1 MLNVFVNDHKL
12 EIKGAKMNTGNLN
25 RLTAPDRKTKL
36 ANVAAKAYDA
46 GHEAMSNGDHD
57 MALDAFRWAR
67 SADQGNPAY
76 IHAEAVLAQQTG
88 NLYEAEKLYLRVI
101 DIAERALGGRHS
113 YTATVTYGLI
123 GLYVKMGRHEQARN
137 FCNRIID
144 NLDCDTVAR
153 SNIRRQ
159 RRIIEIC
166 RRAECLGDTM
176 HTYER
181 SMVLKVNWS
190 EAYKR
195 AA

>member
-46 GHEAMSNGDHD
+46 GHEAMSNGDFD
-57 MALDAFRWAR
+57 VALDAFRWAR
-67 SADQGNPAY
+67 SADHGNPAY
-76 IHAEAVLAQQTG
+76 INAEAVLAQRMG
-88 NLYEAEKLYLRVI
+88 NLYEAEKLYLRAI
-101 DIAERALGGRHS
+101 DIAERAFGAGHS
-113 YTATVTYGLI
+113 YTATVIYRLI
-123 GLYVKMGRHEQARN
+123 GLYEKMGRHKQTRN
-137 FCNRIID
+137 LCNRIID
-144 NLDCDTVAR
+144 HLERDTVAR
-153 SNIRRQ
+153 GSIRRQ

-190 EAYKR
+190 EVYKR

>member
-1 MLNVFVNDHKL
+1 
-12 EIKGAKMNTGNLN
+12 
-25 RLTAPDRKTKL
+25 
-36 ANVAAKAYDA
+36 
-46 GHEAMSNGDHD
+46 
-57 MALDAFRWAR
+57 
-67 SADQGNPAY
+67 
-76 IHAEAVLAQQTG
+76 
-88 NLYEAEKLYLRVI
+88 
-101 DIAERALGGRHS
+101 
-113 YTATVTYGLI
+113 
-123 GLYVKMGRHEQARN
+123 MGRHEQARN

-144 NLDCDTVAR
+144 NLDCDTLAR